1 MKLSP
6 RYEAALVMAAQLHAS
21 QIRKGSRVPYVSHLL
36 AVSSL
41 VIESGGTEDQAIA
54 GLLHDAVEDQG
65 GLETLER
72 ISDHFGS
79 GVADIVDH
87 CTDAHEEPKPDWRP
101 RKENTLLK

>member
-1 MKLSP
+1 
-6 RYEAALVMAAQLHAS
+6 MAAQLHAS

-65 GLETLER
+65 EEEG
-72 ISDHFGS
+72 SDAEG
-79 GVADIVDH
+79 G
-87 CTDAHEEPKPDWRP
+87 
-101 RKENTLLK
+101 KE

>member
-65 GLETLER
+65 GEKTRSPLEIREGEKA
-72 ISDHFGS
+72 FPPPFWEGG
-79 GVADIVDH
+79 GVGTNGALTRGIFSS
-87 CTDAHEEPKPDWRP
+87 
-101 RKENTLLK
+101 